1 MKTNNKEDTNVS
13 KAPSNE
19 GKAGDHP
26 ERVEVVVE
34 YVGKQDYSETF
45 PATVSLQDV
54 KVKAMKAF
62 GLELSAQENYVLQF
76 NGVDLDKNA
85 KLNSLHAQR
94 VVLTLALVKEP
105 VKG

>member
-1 MKTNNKEDTNVS
+1 MSNS
-13 KAPSNE
+13 MPSNGE
-19 GKAGDHP
+19 AGDRP
-26 ERVEVVVE
+26 RQIEVIVE
-34 YVGKQDYSETF
+34 YVGKQDFSETF

-54 KVKAMKAF
+54 KVKALKAF